1 MARRGPPSPTPPEN
15 IASYNPFPRRERSP
29 VLRAWLALLLLCHYS
44 LRYDNENDRALK
56 TLLDGEADAMFV
68 YADQAYTY
76 SCADKDVQP
85 AWDCDLWSE
94 FGTKFAYIHTGMF
107 ETAFNGTTLTMSKRG
122 SGLSKIVN
130 PCIDKF
136 ITTKSYYDICV
147 KHDFVDDCYANEF
160 FPEGSDSTD
169 PWELPTSEQTGD
181 CSSGYCGC

>member
-1 MARRGPPSPTPPEN
+1 
-15 IASYNPFPRRERSP
+15 
-29 VLRAWLALLLLCHYS
+29 
-44 LRYDNENDRALK
+44 
-56 TLLDGEADAMFV
+56 MFV

-85 AWDCDLWSE
+85 AWDCDLWSGL
-94 FGTKFAYIHTGMF
+94 GTKFAYIHTGMF

-147 KHDFVDDCYANEF
+147 KHDIVDDCYANEF
-160 FPEGSDSTD
+160 FPEGSASTA
-169 PWELPTSEQTGD
+169 PWALPTSEQTGD
-181 CSSGYCGC
+181 CSSGYCGCCAGKDAMEAAGPYMYKPYVYSTHKPYTALCGFIKRGVLAHRSQEAQSVA